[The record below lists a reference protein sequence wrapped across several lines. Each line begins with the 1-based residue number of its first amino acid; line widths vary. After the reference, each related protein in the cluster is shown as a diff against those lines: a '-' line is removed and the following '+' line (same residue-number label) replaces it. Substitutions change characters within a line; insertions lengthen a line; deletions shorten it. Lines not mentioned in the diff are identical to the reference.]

1 MADLSQSVIPNLSIG
16 SLQVTF
22 MSMVSAKEFSDWLR
36 LRFGSLKEGV
46 SLTRSDINQL
56 TGRQNFSSDFVN
68 DIHFELMRHGLAFV
82 TDTSREEFYLVPIN
96 KQSWREQLEQQFE
109 KEIFCNIIP
118 LNISSK

>member
-1 MADLSQSVIPNLSIG
+1 
-16 SLQVTF
+16 

-36 LRFGSLKEGV
+36 LRFGDLNEGV
-46 SLTRSDINQL
+46 ALTRKDINQL

-82 TDTSREEFYLVPIN
+82 TDTSREHFYLVPIN
-96 KQSWREQLEQQFE
+96 KQSWRDRLEQQFE

-118 LNISSK
+118 LNISSQ

>member
-1 MADLSQSVIPNLSIG
+1 
-16 SLQVTF
+16 

-36 LRFGSLKEGV
+36 LRFGGLKEGV

-56 TGRQNFSSDFVN
+56 TGRQNFSADFVN

>member
-1 MADLSQSVIPNLSIG
+1 
-16 SLQVTF
+16 

-56 TGRQNFSSDFVN
+56 TGRQNFSADFVN

>member
-1 MADLSQSVIPNLSIG
+1 
-16 SLQVTF
+16 

-36 LRFGSLKEGV
+36 LRFGGLKEGV

-96 KQSWREQLEQQFE
+96 KQSWRDQLEQQFE